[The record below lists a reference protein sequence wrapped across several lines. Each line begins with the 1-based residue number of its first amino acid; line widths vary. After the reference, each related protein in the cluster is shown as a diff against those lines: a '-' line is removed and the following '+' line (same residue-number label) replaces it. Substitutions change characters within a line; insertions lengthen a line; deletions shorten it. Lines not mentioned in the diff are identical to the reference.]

1 MPVLAESAKLAR
13 AAVEYSLAPFALHV
27 LLRHL
32 IGQRVLPHPDVDDA
46 ALDQLLIQVVRTER
60 LFLVQLALWTD

>member
-13 AAVEYSLAPFALHV
+13 AAVEYSLASFALHV

-46 ALDQLLIQVVRTER
+46 AIDQLLVHVVLAER
-60 LFLVQLALWTD
+60 LFLVQLALRAD